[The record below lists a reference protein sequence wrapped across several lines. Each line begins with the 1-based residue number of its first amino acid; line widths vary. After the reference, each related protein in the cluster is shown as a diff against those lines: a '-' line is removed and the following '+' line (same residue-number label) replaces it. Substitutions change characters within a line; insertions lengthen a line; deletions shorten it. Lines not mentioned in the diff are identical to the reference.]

1 MVLRGAEASQ
11 ELAEEGGG
19 QLISNL
25 QLRELD
31 PSQDPF
37 EGVGQAAGQALA
49 IGGTTGLL
57 VGSLRGA
64 AEEARQDST
73 NRGGDGLDGAVAAS
87 ASMATSD
94 LQGASRLRSRMNV
107 GTPNVPAVI
116 EEQQE
121 TEQISPRE
129 RFNRLITG
137 RTAEPFAESDT
148 QNLPAVLEE
157 PQRGQFRIQISALR
171 QKPYQAH

>member
-1 MVLRGAEASQ
+1 MDCCAERQ
-11 ELAEEGGG
+11 KRPGG
-19 QLISNL
+19 
-25 QLRELD
+25 RYK
-31 PSQDPF
+31 PW
-37 EGVGQAAGQALA
+37 
-49 IGGTTGLL
+49 
-57 VGSLRGA
+57 
-64 AEEARQDST
+64 
-73 NRGGDGLDGAVAAS
+73 GDGLDGAVAAS

-171 QKPYQAH
+171 QSLIKLINTARGEQRSIVQDAADQGLPTTFPDDSRSQMWQLRC